1 MNNRKIIWLAS
12 CLFLGFS
19 LLIVSCKEDG
29 DPISERNLVADY
41 SAEAAWEWNEFFL
54 QVERYAEGYR
64 PAPTPRA
71 LGYLGLAAY
80 EACISGMP
88 NHNSMESRFDGL
100 NIPNIDPSKEYH
112 WPSVVHGVYS
122 IMMPRFFTQEPP
134 PSVRAEWNA
143 LINRLNEKYLAEA
156 GSEVFNRSKTY
167 GESVGLAVWEWST
180 TDHYGHEAYKN
191 PFGNYTTNETYNW
204 EDYYTGPGDWEPT
217 YPGPNSPIGPYF
229 GNFRTFVLK
238 EGEKLSLPPSAYWME
253 YSESPNSEYYS
264 QAIQVYTKNASTD
277 YITEWIGEF
286 WSDDLLNLT
295 FSPGAR
301 WIAIC
306 NQIVQ
311 KEKANLATALEAY
324 ARTGMAMND
333 AVVACWNSKFFYNI
347 ERPDSYIK
355 RLIDPTYKP
364 NLDNPL
370 TGDSG
375 ITPPFP
381 AYPSGHATMGAAS
394 AEALAS
400 VFGYNYSLTDNCHK
414 DRTEFEGTPRTFGSL
429 YEMALENAWS
439 RVLLGVHFRMDADE
453 GVRFGTAIGRKVNA
467 LPWRK

>member
-1 MNNRKIIWLAS
+1 
-12 CLFLGFS
+12 
-19 LLIVSCKEDG
+19 
-29 DPISERNLVADY
+29 
-41 SAEAAWEWNEFFL
+41 
-54 QVERYAEGYR
+54 
-64 PAPTPRA
+64 
-71 LGYLGLAAY
+71 
-80 EACISGMP
+80 
-88 NHNSMESRFDGL
+88 
-100 NIPNIDPSKEYH
+100 
-112 WPSVVHGVYS
+112 
-122 IMMPRFFTQEPP
+122 
-134 PSVRAEWNA
+134 
-143 LINRLNEKYLAEA
+143 
-156 GSEVFNRSKTY
+156 
-167 GESVGLAVWEWST
+167 
-180 TDHYGHEAYKN
+180 
-191 PFGNYTTNETYNW
+191 
-204 EDYYTGPGDWEPT
+204 
-217 YPGPNSPIGPYF
+217 
-229 GNFRTFVLK
+229 
-238 EGEKLSLPPSAYWME
+238 
-253 YSESPNSEYYS
+253 
-264 QAIQVYTKNASTD
+264 
-277 YITEWIGEF
+277 
-286 WSDDLLNLT
+286 
-295 FSPGAR
+295 
-301 WIAIC
+301 
-306 NQIVQ
+306 
-311 KEKANLATALEAY
+311 
-324 ARTGMAMND
+324 MAMND